1 MTEPLESTFPH
12 PRTCPLSPPREYAV
26 LRAERPVSRVTLAS
40 GRTAWLLT
48 RHEHI
53 RRLLAS
59 PEVSSNLAHPGYPL
73 HFDVPAEVM
82 EQMRP
87 VMLAMDPPVHTA
99 QRRSVMAEFTVKRVN
114 LLRPR
119 IEEIVDRCI
128 DDLLARDPQDGPV
141 DLVEALALPVP
152 SLVICELLG
161 VPYADHGFFQ
171 DRTRKIV
178 SVDADP
184 QERGAAHQ
192 ELHAYFDRLVTAQE
206 AEPGDNLL
214 GRLVEKNRETG
225 TFDHAQLV
233 GMANVLLVGGFE
245 TTANMISLG
254 VVGLLEHPD
263 QAALLKADP
272 ALAPQAVDELLRFFS
287 IADQVTSRVATADLE
302 IGGVRIRAGEG
313 VIGLSASGNHDEAV
327 FAEPERLDFTR
338 GGKHHLAFG
347 HGIHQ
352 CIGQHLAKLEL
363 EVVFNALLARVP
375 GLKLAVP
382 VGELPFKDPMGV
394 YGLHRLPVTC

>member
-1 MTEPLESTFPH
+1 MTDRQDTSFPY
-12 PRTCPLSPPREYAV
+12 PRTCPFQPPREYAS
-26 LRAERPVSRVTLAS
+26 LRAEQPISKVTLAS

-53 RRLLAS
+53 RQLLAS

-87 VMLAMDPPVHTA
+87 VLLAMDPPVHTA
-99 QRRSVMAEFTVKRVN
+99 QRKMVIPEFTVKRV
-114 LLRPR
+114 LQLRPR
-119 IEEIVDRCI
+119 IEEIVDERI
-128 DDLLARDPQDGPV
+128 TALLAHEGPV

-161 VPYADHGFFQ
+161 VPYADRAFFQ
-171 DRTRKIV
+171 DRTDKLV

-184 QERGAAHQ
+184 QERNSAHQ
-192 ELHAYFDRLVTAQE
+192 ELHEYFDKLVTAQE
-206 AEPGDNLL
+206 ADPGDNLL
-214 GRLVEKNRETG
+214 GRLVLKNRETG
-225 TFDHAQLV
+225 TFSHGELV
-233 GMANVLLVGGFE
+233 GMANVLLVGGHE

-254 VVGLLEHPD
+254 VLALMENPD
-263 QAALLKADP
+263 QKAKLQADP
-272 ALAPQAVDELLRFFS
+272 GLAPQAVDELLRYFS
-287 IADQVTSRVATADLE
+287 IADQVTSRVVTADIE

-313 VIGLSASGNHDEAV
+313 VIGLSASANHDESLYSD
-327 FAEPERLDFTR
+327 PDRLDFER
-338 GGKHHLAFG
+338 GGRHHLAFG

-352 CIGQHLAKLEL
+352 CIGQNLAKLEL

-375 GLKLAVP
+375 DLKLAVP
-382 VGELPFKDPMGV
+382 VAELPFKDSMGV